1 MELEKLYHQVQ
12 IFTAIGLNTYSS
24 SSKWYF
30 KCVAHKKIW
39 QSFGFLCLIWKLH
52 NCVWKFWLV
61 TWWISWKIWQ
71 DQGHFW
77 VIIEGAFILTWYIS
91 LHCSNSA
98 RLPGGLWQDSVL
110 SPTQA
115 LSGFFFRF
123 KYHTLTHWTTLLRV
137 LFSLMYCVVLCFV

>member
-1 MELEKLYHQVQ
+1 MQF
-12 IFTAIGLNTYSS
+12 IFQYSKKKARAKSLTHHLLSDIPNVWPTRRYDKALGFCVWFGS
-24 SSKWYF
+24 S
-30 KCVAHKKIW
+30 IT
-39 QSFGFLCLIWKLH
+39 
-52 NCVWKFWLV
+52 VWKFWLV

-71 DQGHFW
+71 HQGHFW
-77 VIIEGAFILTWYIS
+77 VIIEGTFILTRYIS

-98 RLPGGLWQDSVL
+98 RSPGTLWQDSFL

-137 LFSLMYCVVLCFV
+137 LFSLTCCVVLCFV